1 MRHLLKSHNTQRYR
15 MVKQMLLLTS
25 SSLTLLS
32 RVTFV
37 IFLSR
42 QKLVGSLPNVVHVTL
57 ITGRKVDQSS
67 FITIKSVIS
76 NVRPWVLSW
85 YNQRR
90 GKSDFVEF
98 LFCVLFILA
107 LRSSESIFINIVFD
121 INQFS
126 FLYFCN
132 SALYQIVFTKSTI
145 HSMYFSY
152 DH

>member
-1 MRHLLKSHNTQRYR
+1 
-15 MVKQMLLLTS
+15 MVKQMLLLTT

-42 QKLVGSLPNVVHVTL
+42 QKLVGSLPNAVHVTL

-85 YNQRR
+85 YN
-90 GKSDFVEF
+90 
-98 LFCVLFILA
+98 
-107 LRSSESIFINIVFD
+107 
-121 INQFS
+121 
-126 FLYFCN
+126 
-132 SALYQIVFTKSTI
+132 
-145 HSMYFSY
+145 
-152 DH
+152 